1 MSAAPSSFDSFL
13 RAGPVI
19 AVATLERAED
29 ARPLAAALA
38 AGGVRVLEVTLRTRA
53 ALAAIEAIAL
63 QCPEVVVGAGTVLAP
78 GDFAAAADAGARFAV
93 SPGFTARL
101 AAAAHDSPLPWLPG
115 VATASEV
122 MAALDA
128 GLERLKFFPAEAAG
142 GPAALRA
149 LGAVFPNAR
158 FCPTGGIDAGN
169 AARYLALA
177 NVDCVAGSWL
187 APMQALAGRD
197 WRAVEALASA
207 AAALRGE
214 RTPVGTPLARPAR
227 PE

>member
-1 MSAAPSSFDSFL
+1 
-13 RAGPVI
+13 
-19 AVATLERAED
+19 
-29 ARPLAAALA
+29 
-38 AGGVRVLEVTLRTRA
+38 
-53 ALAAIEAIAL
+53 
-63 QCPEVVVGAGTVLAP
+63 
-78 GDFAAAADAGARFAV
+78 
-93 SPGFTARL
+93 
-101 AAAAHDSPLPWLPG
+101 
-115 VATASEV
+115 